1 SRAEPG
7 EDRSASAPGLTA
19 STGSTRDATGL
30 SALASAR
37 AMSRLWPGSG
47 SSQTAKIVALLQADL
62 LVLADRRGA
71 VADFHEDRVL
81 AGVSQRLCLA
91 GRIEFLDPGEQRSR
105 LRNLLLRDF
114 RTGAR
119 LGERS
124 LRRAVASFRRSS
136 SALSSFVRAISS
148 PACRRSC
155 ARTFGTLAASSRDI
169 GLLSFSK
176 GSGMKSLMV

>member
-1 SRAEPG
+1 
-7 EDRSASAPGLTA
+7 
-19 STGSTRDATGL
+19 
-30 SALASAR
+30 LASAR

-81 AGVSQRLCLA
+81 AGVSQRLCPA

-124 LRRAVASFRRSS
+124 LRHAVSSFRRSS